1 MANMKI
7 PDDTQTICVVDDDEG
22 FRDSLVWLLQAAGH
36 RVASFASGEGFLS
49 HWRPETPGCLL
60 VDIRMPGMTGLELQV
75 ELERRGY
82 GAPVI
87 FITGHGDVPM
97 AVSALRNGA
106 FHFLEKPF
114 NDESMLAIVEQAL
127 AVDRQRRRSQAHR
140 AEVVA
145 RVEKLTPREREVMN
159 CVIAGK
165 LNKVTADELGVSI
178 KTVEAHRSQL
188 MRKLEVDSTAAL
200 IRLLLE
206 PSAEPV
212 DATIPDAELSSPT
225 KGFPQ

>member
-1 MANMKI
+1 MKI

-97 AVSALRNGA
+97 AVRAMTAR
-106 FHFLEKPF
+106 P
-114 NDESMLAIVEQAL
+114 AIAI
-127 AVDRQRRRSQAHR
+127 S
-140 AEVVA
+140 
-145 RVEKLTPREREVMN
+145 
-159 CVIAGK
+159 
-165 LNKVTADELGVSI
+165 
-178 KTVEAHRSQL
+178 
-188 MRKLEVDSTAAL
+188 
-200 IRLLLE
+200 
-206 PSAEPV
+206 PSASRGKKS
-212 DATIPDAELSSPT
+212 AQLILTLR
-225 KGFPQ
+225 F